1 MTQGLHTARP
11 HPPPAP
17 REASLERPPCTQ
29 STTRLWRALGAGAP
43 APCPPTSAGS
53 CWSPQPWAGGQV
65 PRCTLLTLGW
75 AWVSW
80 VPSIQ
85 RDNWTNPKV
94 FDAARSLL
102 SSALHTASRI
112 LVAFWRA
119 GGHAQGRPQGPGEA
133 WAKGMA
139 TVEGHCGVV
148 LWLLLTHPGKFFL
161 SIAFPEKASNLLE
174 SVTQDVSGPCLP
186 RPGGVWGAGR
196 GQLSTGASG

>member
-1 MTQGLHTARP
+1 MHPVDHQALARSGSRCP
-11 HPPPAP
+11 SSLPSDQHRVLLVPPALGWGSGP
-17 REASLERPPCTQ
+17 QVYPPH
-29 STTRLWRALGAGAP
+29 
-43 APCPPTSAGS
+43 
-53 CWSPQPWAGGQV
+53 
-65 PRCTLLTLGW
+65 LGW

-80 VPSIQ
+80 VPSVQ
-85 RDNWTNPKV
+85 RDNWTDPKV
-94 FDAARSLL
+94 FAAARSLL

-196 GQLSTGASG
+196 GQLSTRASG